1 MENIFSKLTKF
12 FSFLILL
19 TPLLVLTNLL
29 FPFITSKA
37 FCFNIL
43 IELAIISFACLI
55 YFNRKYLSLPKKNW
69 ILFIFFG
76 YLLIKIISDLFGF
89 SFFKSFWGN
98 FERMMGLFTWL
109 HFLIFLIL
117 LITLFR
123 RKKDYI
129 LLFDIS
135 IIVSLLVS
143 LYALLQKTGVSFV
156 LDSDWRLQ
164 STIGNAAFL
173 AAYLIFNIFF
183 ALYLLLRKDKLS
195 WKIYYALAIV
205 LQAIILFFTATRGG
219 ILGLVAGFGL
229 FLLLGLWLSQSKKLK
244 VSLLAIIIFLLTVG
258 GIFYLNRDSSF
269 VQNIEPLRRIVNISF
284 EDSTVKSRLLLWQ
297 LSSKAWRDKPLIGW
311 GENNINLTIDKYY
324 REEISEDWFD
334 STHNIFFDNLISHGL
349 LGLFFYLG
357 LIFYLFLYLLKQR
370 KENQKEF
377 IVFVPLLVAYLLQN
391 FFLFDT
397 HTSLIMFLLTI
408 SFIVVSSKF
417 DTDNNKKPDQ
427 QGLPVFIPFILI
439 ILAFG
444 SIFLN
449 IKAVRSAHYTAESR
463 RYSIIDAQKGMLLY
477 KQAIDKAYYGYEN
490 IANLGA
496 DWLKDIFNKKI
507 EFSDNVNDLVILTR
521 QAMDKAIKKDPLYSK
536 NYLVMAKIYQLA
548 MNYDENYID
557 ESISLLEEARLL
569 SPHRL
574 AIYNGLAQ
582 AYFYKNDFERSID
595 YLKQGMPYDTN
606 IGRSYYN
613 LGVMQLL
620 AGETNKGKESIVLAS
635 GQGYKFSINDY
646 LRLVNIYIGLKE
658 YQEAINCY
666 ERAIEIN
673 PEEIDFY
680 GSIAAIYKEIGD
692 KERAKEYALKILE
705 IDPAAKEM
713 VEEFLNSL

>member
-1 MENIFSKLTKF
+1 MENIFSKLTK
-12 FSFLILL
+12 SFLILILL

-37 FCFNIL
+37 FCFNLL
-43 IELAIISFACLI
+43 IELTIISFACLI
-55 YFNRKYLSLPKKNW
+55 YFNRKYLSLPKRNW

-143 LYALLQKTGVSFV
+143 LYALLQKAGVSFV
-156 LDSDWRLQ
+156 LDSGWRLQ

-183 ALYLLLRKDKLS
+183 ALYLLLKKDKLS
-195 WKIYYALAIV
+195 WRIYYALAIV

-244 VSLLAIIIFLLTVG
+244 ISLLAIIIFLLAVSG
-258 GIFYLNRDSSF
+258 VFYLSRDSSF
-269 VQNIEPLRRIVNISF
+269 VQNIESLRRIANISF

-297 LSSKAWRDKPLIGW
+297 LSPKAWQDRPLLGW
-311 GENNINLTIDKYY
+311 GENNINLAIDKYY
-324 REEISEDWFD
+324 QEEIREDWFD

-357 LIFYLFLYLLKQR
+357 LIFSLFLYLFKQR
-370 KENQKEF
+370 KKNQKEF
-377 IVFVPLLVAYLLQN
+377 IVFVPLLAAYLFQN

-408 SFIVVSSKF
+408 SFIVVNF
-417 DTDNNKKPDQ
+417 NLNADNNKKPDRK
-427 QGLPVFIPFILI
+427 GYSVFILFILI
-439 ILAFG
+439 ILALG

-449 IKAVRSAHYTAESR
+449 IKAVRSAYYVAESR
-463 RYSIIDAQKGMLLY
+463 RYSIINTQKGMLLY
-477 KQAIDKAYYGYEN
+477 NQAIDNTYYGYEN

-496 DWLKDIFNKKI
+496 DWLKDIFNKRI
-507 EFSDNVNDLVILTR
+507 EFLGNVNDLVILTR
-521 QAMDKAIKKDPLYSK
+521 KVMNKGISRDPLYSK

-548 MNYDENYID
+548 RNYDEKYLD
-557 ESISLLEEARLL
+557 ESISLLEKAQLL
-569 SPHRL
+569 SPNRL

-582 AYFYKNDFERSID
+582 AYFYKNDFEQSID
-595 YLKQGMPYDTN
+595 YLKQGMIYDPY

-620 AGETNKGKESIVLAS
+620 ARKIEEGKESIALAS
-635 GQGYKFSINDY
+635 GQGYQFLIDDY
-646 LRLVNIYIGLKE
+646 LRLVNIYIDLKD
-658 YQEAINCY
+658 YPEAINCY
-666 ERAIEIN
+666 KKAIEIN
-673 PEEIDFY
+673 PDRTDFY
-680 GSIAAIYKEIGD
+680 TGIAAIYKEMGN
-692 KERAKEYALKILE
+692 KEKAREFALKILE
-705 IDPAAKEM
+705 IDPQMKEAI
-713 VEEFLNSL
+713 EAFLKNL

>member
-12 FSFLILL
+12 FLLLILF

-29 FPFITSKA
+29 FPFVTSKA
-37 FCFNIL
+37 FCFNL
-43 IELAIISFACLI
+43 LVELAIISFACLI

-98 FERMMGLFTWL
+98 FERMMGLFSWL

-135 IIVSLLVS
+135 IIVSLVVS
-143 LYALLQKTGVSFV
+143 LYALLQKLGVSFV
-156 LDSDWRLQ
+156 LDSDWRLE

-183 ALYLLLRKDKLS
+183 ALYLLLKKDRLS
-195 WKIYYALAIV
+195 WRIYYALSIV
-205 LQAIILFFTATRGG
+205 LQVIILFFTATRGG
-219 ILGLVAGFGL
+219 IFGLLTGFGL

-244 VSLLAIIIFLLTVG
+244 VSLLAIIVFLLALSGV
-258 GIFYLNRDSSF
+258 FYLNRDSSF
-269 VQNIEPLRRIVNISF
+269 VQNIEPLRRITNTSF
-284 EDSTVKSRLLLWQ
+284 KDPTVKSRLLLWQ
-297 LSSKAWRDKPLIGW
+297 LSSKAWLDHPLLGW

-349 LGLFFYLG
+349 LGLLFYLG
-357 LIFYLFLYLLKQR
+357 LIFSLFLYLFKQR

-377 IVFVPLLVAYLLQN
+377 VVFVPLLIAYLFQN

-397 HTSLIMFLLTI
+397 HTSLIMFFLAI
-408 SFIVVSSKF
+408 SFIIVSSKP
-417 DTDNNKKPDQ
+417 DADNNKKSGQP
-427 QGLPVFIPFILI
+427 GLSVFIPFILI
-439 ILAFG
+439 ILALD

-449 IKAVRSAHYTAESR
+449 IKAVRPAYYAAESR
-463 RYSIIDAQKGMLLY
+463 RYSIVNAQKGMLLY
-477 KQAIDKAYYGYEN
+477 EKAIDEAYYGYEN

-496 DWLKDIFNKKI
+496 DWLKDIFDKKI
-507 EFSDNVNDLVILTR
+507 GFSGNVNDLVLLTR
-521 QAMDKAIKKDPLYSK
+521 KAMDKSISRDPLYSK

-548 MNYDENYID
+548 KDYDKRYLD
-557 ESISLLEEARLL
+557 ESISLLEKALLL
-569 SPHRL
+569 SPGRL
-574 AIYNGLAQ
+574 TIYNGLAQ

-595 YLKQGMPYDTN
+595 YLKEGMLYDPY

-620 AGETNKGKESIVLAS
+620 AKKIEEGKKSIVLAS
-635 GQGYKFSINDY
+635 DQGYQFSIDDY
-646 LRLVNIYIGLKE
+646 LRLVNIYIDLKE

-666 ERAIEIN
+666 KKAIEID
-673 PEEIDFY
+673 PERIDFY
-680 GSIAAIYKEIGD
+680 SSIAAIYKEMGN
-692 KERAKEYALKILE
+692 KEKAREFALKVLE
-705 IDPAAKEM
+705 IDPQMEET
-713 VEEFLNSL
+713 VEAFLKSL